1 MEWFWLL
8 VGFIISRLGKFILI
22 LTVALILIGLV
33 AEKFN

>member
-8 VGFIISRLGKFILI
+8 VGFIIGRFGKFILI
-22 LTVALILIGLV
+22 LAIALILIGLV